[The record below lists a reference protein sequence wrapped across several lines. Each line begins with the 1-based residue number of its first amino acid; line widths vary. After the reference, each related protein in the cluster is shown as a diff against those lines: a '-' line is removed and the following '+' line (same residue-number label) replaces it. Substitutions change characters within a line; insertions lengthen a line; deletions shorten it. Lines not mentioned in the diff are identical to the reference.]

1 MDTKAVLIPLLAL
14 MVGVLTGLQV
24 NEWIGGEGSR
34 PSDPSVPGV
43 ADPLP
48 EGALEREE
56 PRPRVE
62 TASSEFP
69 AFAARQPAGAPSDPE
84 ESGEPESEGPAEGAA
99 SDSHLEYAFTSG
111 LLKRYITANEES
123 WDWLLIDAYLGT
135 GNPDRALAVFMERP
149 KDVDQGMKIALA
161 LEAAGD
167 PRAADAAEEA
177 LRLEPWDSDAV
188 EFMLRNDPNAAITVL
203 REALGEDQVE
213 SPYTKYSLA
222 KVLAATENET
232 EATFIALDLVAQRGS
247 ESDWDLLQE
256 LDPELME
263 AQLRARMASGQD
275 TNLVKTRLASYL
287 IESGELEEARSILSL
302 WISSGESTE
311 EARTMLRD
319 FDPETSLT
327 LLETIARR
335 GEDPDV
341 WSELGEGRIGAGN
354 REGAIDAWVE
364 AFRQSP
370 GNSNWAS
377 NLEVHALDQLM
388 TEYTIKVQGNQ
399 DDELWGDFGDV
410 YSRRGMLVEALE
422 CYETARSFDKAD
434 SEWVQKIS
442 SLREKLGLGD

>member
-1 MDTKAVLIPLLAL
+1 
-14 MVGVLTGLQV
+14 
-24 NEWIGGEGSR
+24 
-34 PSDPSVPGV
+34 
-43 ADPLP
+43 
-48 EGALEREE
+48 
-56 PRPRVE
+56 
-62 TASSEFP
+62 
-69 AFAARQPAGAPSDPE
+69 
-84 ESGEPESEGPAEGAA
+84 
-99 SDSHLEYAFTSG
+99 
-111 LLKRYITANEES
+111 
-123 WDWLLIDAYLGT
+123 
-135 GNPDRALAVFMERP
+135 
-149 KDVDQGMKIALA
+149 
-161 LEAAGD
+161 
-167 PRAADAAEEA
+167 
-177 LRLEPWDSDAV
+177 
-188 EFMLRNDPNAAITVL
+188 
-203 REALGEDQVE
+203 
-213 SPYTKYSLA
+213 
-222 KVLAATENET
+222 
-232 EATFIALDLVAQRGS
+232 
-247 ESDWDLLQE
+247 
-256 LDPELME
+256 
-263 AQLRARMASGQD
+263 
-275 TNLVKTRLASYL
+275 
-287 IESGELEEARSILSL
+287 
-302 WISSGESTE
+302 
-311 EARTMLRD
+311 MLRD